1 MYKIQCLTSLKIKW
15 SKFANIILF
24 NRLLAP
30 GGGGALYYGFGAQT
44 FHIGLLRIGYE
55 TYRY

>member
-30 GGGGALYYGFGAQT
+30 GGGGALYYGFNVSKV
-44 FHIGLLRIGYE
+44 
-55 TYRY
+55 TYINYFF